1 MTQDIPPNLEINMQR
16 LARAL
21 VCIGGLAALT
31 TPVATAQAGA
41 EHNQHCRLTADRPTA
56 TDGSVRAEVTRT
68 GCERRTQIRIQVMR
82 AGAGVD
88 RVVRHTRKTIRNAT
102 LVTQARCTERP
113 RTYYVIATDGFGHLV
128 RSKPARLSCPDQP
141 GDSNGTGGSSGTGGT
156 GGTAGSGGSGSAIG
170 SATEQEVVRLTNE
183 ARRGHCAALIN
194 DAKLHAAALGHS
206 RDMAAKNY
214 FSHTSQDGR
223 SFSDRITAAGFKW
236 HAVAEN
242 IALGQRT
249 PAEVVKSW
257 LNSPGHRA
265 NIMNCTYTRIGVGVA
280 EGAKGLYWTQ
290 DFGA

>member
-1 MTQDIPPNLEINMQR
+1 MTQDIPPNLEINMRR

-21 VCIGGLAALT
+21 VCVGGLAALT

-41 EHNQHCRLTADRPTA
+41 DHFHCRLTAAKPTA
-56 TDGSVRAEVTRT
+56 TATLIRAAVTRT
-68 GCERRTQIRIQVMR
+68 GCETRTQIRIQVMR
-82 AGAGVD
+82 ADRGID

-113 RTYYVIATDGFGHLV
+113 HTYYVMATDGHGHLV
-128 RSKPARLSCPDQP
+128 HSKPARLSCVGAP
-141 GDSNGTGGSSGTGGT
+141 GDSGGTGGNGGSGGTGGSG
-156 GGTAGSGGSGSAIG
+156 GSGGSGSAVG

-183 ARRGHCAALIN
+183 ARQGHCGALVN

-223 SFSDRITAAGFKW
+223 SFSARITAAGFNW

-242 IALGQRT
+242 IAFGQRT
-249 PAEVVKSW
+249 PAEVVKTW
-257 LNSPGHRA
+257 LDSPGHRA

-280 EGAKGLYWTQ
+280 QGAKGLYWTQ